1 MKPAL
6 KYSLIALA
14 AAVASAALYLSLRE
28 TPVSSG
34 GEVSVESNELPT
46 TTTDPNSVYLTLSD
60 MKGNMVAMDAS
71 KLSFIN
77 VWATWCGPCIAEMPS
92 IQSLYERYKDNPKMA
107 FYIVSD
113 EEPTTVQNF
122 LQKKDYQLPFYL
134 YSGNYPAPLSG
145 NAIPRTYMVR
155 DGKVL
160 AEQIGAVDWNDPQI
174 FKFIDEQLAM

>member
-14 AAVASAALYLSLRE
+14 AVVGSAALYLSLRE
-28 TPVSSG
+28 TPAASD
-34 GEVSVESNELPT
+34 GEVAVESVTEPVIASN
-46 TTTDPNSVYLTLSD
+46 PNSVYLTLSD
-60 MKGNMVAMDAS
+60 MKGNMVAMDTS
-71 KLSFIN
+71 KLTFIN

-92 IQSLYERYKDNPKMA
+92 IESLYERYKDHPKMA

-145 NAIPRTYMVR
+145 DAIPRTYMVR
-155 DGKVL
+155 SGKVL

>member
-1 MKPAL
+1 MKSNL
-6 KYSLIALA
+6 KYLLIVLA
-14 AAVASAALYLSLRE
+14 VVVGVAAIYLSLRE
-28 TPVSSG
+28 TPASSNN
-34 GEVSVESNELPT
+34 EVASETPVESVPANDL
-46 TTTDPNSVYLTLSD
+46 NSTYLTLSD
-60 MKGNMVAMDAS
+60 MKGNMVAMDSS

-77 VWATWCGPCIAEMPS
+77 VWATWCGPCNAEMPS
-92 IQSLYERYKDNPKMA
+92 IQSLYDRYKDHPKIA

-134 YSGNYPAPLSG
+134 YSGNYPVPLNG
-145 NAIPRTYMVR
+145 NAIPRTYMIR
-155 DGKVL
+155 NGQVL

>member
-14 AAVASAALYLSLRE
+14 AAVGSAALYLSLRQ
-28 TPVSSG
+28 TPVASSS
-34 GEVSVESNELPT
+34 EVVVESVAEPATASN
-46 TTTDPNSVYLTLSD
+46 PNSVYLTLSD
-60 MKGNMVAMDAS
+60 MKGNMVAMDTS
-71 KLSFIN
+71 KLAFIN
-77 VWATWCGPCIAEMPS
+77 IWATWCGPCNAEMPS
-92 IQSLYERYKDNPKMA
+92 IQSLYDRYKDHPKMA

-122 LQKKDYQLPFYL
+122 LQKKDYELPFYL
-134 YSGNYPAPLSG
+134 YSGGYPAPLSG

-155 DGKVL
+155 NGQVL
-160 AEQIGAVDWNDPQI
+160 TEQIGAVNWNDPQI